1 MIISD
6 YGNLNPLTKGMHNAY
21 LLKTYFLKALLLF
34 ILAPAVYAR
43 TWEPPETGK
52 DHRTGFMDPLQYL
65 GETLYLIKPVL
76 HLAVR
81 FS

>member
-1 MIISD
+1 
-6 YGNLNPLTKGMHNAY
+6 MHNAY